1 MSLRTLDRGYEP
13 PRQEG
18 AIQTLS
24 HQFEDME
31 QQNDSYIVGMWTF
44 LVTEIMFFGALF
56 LAYSVYRFE
65 YWPAYLDAHR
75 FLSIGWGTVNTFV
88 LLTSS
93 LAMAMGVYAA
103 QMGRRKTLMNY
114 LLFVIFCSVIFLGV
128 KSIEYSAK
136 IRLGLFPGPNFDY
149 ARASRVWNFE
159 NKGKTDHDGEGM
171 KSELD
176 TALEGPAEEAVH
188 NPNAAAE
195 LPTFQRTTPSVGNMP
210 IGYNTNVADVSGT
223 GLGIATTPPAKLK
236 SDALGRQA
244 ALFFSLYFCMTGLHA
259 LHIIIGILMMS
270 VIWYLAYRKHPSVDD
285 YMPTEMIG
293 FYWHFVDIVWIFLF
307 PMMYLLS

>member
-13 PRQEG
+13 PQEEG
-18 AIQTLS
+18 AYQALS
-24 HQFEDME
+24 HQFEDLE
-31 QQNDSYIVGMWTF
+31 QQNESYIVGMWTF

-56 LAYSVYRFE
+56 LAYSVYRVE
-65 YWPAYLDAHR
+65 YWQAYLDAHR

-93 LAMAMGVYAA
+93 LAMALGVFAA

-114 LLFVIFCSVIFLGV
+114 LIFVILCSCVFLGV

-136 IRLGLFPGPNFDY
+136 IRLGLFPGPNFDFS
-149 ARASRVWNFE
+149 RAKRVWLAE
-159 NKGKTDHDGEGM
+159 NPGKTDHDGESMG
-171 KSELD
+171 SEWT
-176 TALEGPAEEAVH
+176 TALNGPSEEALR
-188 NPNAAAE
+188 NPHVQSYQPVFRPAA
-195 LPTFQRTTPSVGNMP
+195 PSVAGES
-210 IGYNTNVADVSGT
+210 IGYNTNVTDVTGT
-223 GLGIATTPPAKLK
+223 GLAVATLPAKAL
-236 SDALGRQA
+236 DAEQRSRNAQ
-244 ALFFSLYFCMTGLHA
+244 LFFCLYFVMTGLHA
-259 LHIIIGILMMS
+259 LHIIIGILLMS
-270 VIWYLAYRKHPSVDD
+270 VIWFLCYMKHPSVED